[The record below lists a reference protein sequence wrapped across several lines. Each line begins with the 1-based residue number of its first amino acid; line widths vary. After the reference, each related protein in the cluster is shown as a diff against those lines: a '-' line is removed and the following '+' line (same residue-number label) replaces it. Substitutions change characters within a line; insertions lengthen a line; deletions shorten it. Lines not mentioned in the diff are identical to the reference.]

1 MSQPVLALG
10 TAAVTAAGSVWYLP
24 ALADLRAGADRPASR
39 RTGAVACLSGWSTAA
54 VVAVLLLTDSRWL
67 PCAAALA
74 GATATA
80 GLWARAAVHRRR
92 GAREAARLWA
102 QLGWSGPPGRS
113 RSASATV
120 VAVVLTGGLLAA
132 TATAAAVA
140 VLRSHGRDTVPLGPA
155 GAALLILV
163 VLSLAVAAAVAFTAA
178 RRDRHREHGAPPR
191 PARRGSARQEG
202 ARHGVPGR

>member
-24 ALADLRAGADRPASR
+24 ALADLRAGDDRPASR

-54 VVAVLLLTDSRWL
+54 AVAVLLLLSDGWWP

-92 GAREAARLWA
+92 GTREAARLWA

-113 RSASATV
+113 RGASVV
-120 VAVVLTGGLLAA
+120 VALVLTGSLLAA
-132 TATAAAVA
+132 TAAATAAVVGVLRDHGRDPVPLGTAAAVPLTLVALALAAAVA
-140 VLRSHGRDTVPLGPA
+140 V
-155 GAALLILV
+155 AL
-163 VLSLAVAAAVAFTAA
+163 TAA
-178 RRDRHREHGAPPR
+178 RRARHREYGAP
-191 PARRGSARQEG
+191 ARTVR
-202 ARHGVPGR
+202 